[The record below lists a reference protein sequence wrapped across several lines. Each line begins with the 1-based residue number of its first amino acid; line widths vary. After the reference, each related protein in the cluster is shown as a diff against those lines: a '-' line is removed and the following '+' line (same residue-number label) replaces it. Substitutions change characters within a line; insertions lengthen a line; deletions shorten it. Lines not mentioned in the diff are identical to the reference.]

1 MRDLMRLAGGQR
13 INPEIAR
20 SGGAVVIVE
29 KTCAVFAECRMATG
43 RLVYALWN
51 RQGRRFAGG
60 EIALV
65 DIFIAIDVGAEGDV
79 LAVEGEFAAAN
90 FPFVFGEPFN
100 LARP

>member
-13 INPEIAR
+13 INPEIAG

-29 KTCAVFAECRMATG
+29 KTCAVFAECRMATR
-43 RLVYALWN
+43 RLGYAPPN
-51 RQGRRFAGG
+51 RQGPLFAGG

-65 DIFIAIDVGAEGDV
+65 DIFIAIAVGAEGDV

-90 FPFVFGEPFN
+90 FRLVFGEPSN